1 MFVRW
6 IARTNKKG
14 LYEFAYLCQ
23 TTRDLGKVQNHTIC
37 ALGKIPLQPD
47 KLDRELFWREAIRAL
62 EYQNLPLPERSKIE
76 AALAQKVPRGKNPHG
91 DSDACVEWYTPTLY
105 IKMVRDVL
113 GEIDLD
119 PASNDLAQQSIKA
132 TQYFTIAEDGL
143 KQSWHGRIWCNP
155 PYGRQVHAWLEKG
168 LDGYQLGTIDCAIF
182 LLNRTGAAWY
192 KTLTRQV
199 TAICEV
205 ERRISFLDA
214 TGTPQGS
221 PRYYNDFIYLG
232 RDPKRFKQ
240 VYSVV
245 GDVVIKGNR

>member
-1 MFVRW
+1 MNRASAAFSSWLHRN
-6 IARTNKKG
+6 TN
-14 LYEFAYLCQ
+14 
-23 TTRDLGKVQNHTIC
+23 
-37 ALGKIPLQPD
+37 
-47 KLDRELFWREAIRAL
+47 EL
-62 EYQNLPLPERSKIE
+62 NLVF
-76 AALAQKVPRGKNPHG
+76 ALANREVITSLSKV
-91 DSDACVEWYTPTLY
+91 
-105 IKMVRDVL
+105 
-113 GEIDLD
+113 
-119 PASNDLAQQSIKA
+119 
-132 TQYFTIAEDGL
+132 QYFTIAEDGL